1 MLSLL
6 FEDGQ
11 LDTLALR
18 QRNHRLVTGTNREN
32 VREASGKVLASG
44 IGQVNDFEG
53 ALVLFTSVDDTD
65 TTSVSTTG
73 DHAQS
78 TGVKLDKVGDFVGG
92 DVNHDGVTF
101 LDQRIRVSDGSRV
114 VQLHARNALVAQLL
128 LDHLAQLVL
137 RFNTGDSV
145 HDKSTFLVVHQS
157 EVFVRLF
164 NFDDVHDTAR
174 VALLHAHLAVNLD
187 QALLED
193 RRDFLVVQRVLQTV
207 SQDQAQR
214 EAFARLVRTCSRV
227 EGKKN
232 EIIRVSLCS
241 VIKASRKKNLHERR
255 ETRKEKS

>member
-18 QRNHRLVTGTNREN
+18 QRNHRLVAGTNGEN
-32 VREASGKVLASG
+32 VLESGGKVLASG
-44 IGQVNDFEG
+44 IGQVDDFKG
-53 ALVLFTSVDDTD
+53 ALVLFASVDDTD
-65 TTSVSTTG
+65 TTGVSTTG
-73 DHAQS
+73 NHAQS
-78 TGVKLDKVGDFVGG
+78 TGVKLDKVGDFVGS

-101 LDQRIRVSDGSRV
+101 LDHRIRVSDGSRV

-145 HDKSTFLVVHQS
+145 HDKSTFLVVHQT

-164 NFDDVHDTAR
+164 NFDNVHDTAR
-174 VALLHAHLAVNLD
+174 IALLHSNFTVNLD
-187 QALLED
+187 QALLKN

-214 EAFARLVRTCSRV
+214 EAFARLVRT
-227 EGKKN
+227 
-232 EIIRVSLCS
+232 
-241 VIKASRKKNLHERR
+241 
-255 ETRKEKS
+255 

>member
-18 QRNHRLVTGTNREN
+18 QRNHRLVAGTNGEN
-32 VREASGKVLASG
+32 VRESGGKVLASG
-44 IGQVNDFEG
+44 IGQVDDFKG
-53 ALVLFTSVDDTD
+53 ALVLFASVDDTD
-65 TTSVSTTG
+65 TTGISTTG
-73 DHAQS
+73 NHAQS
-78 TGVKLDKVGDFVGG
+78 TGVKLDKVGDFVGS

-101 LDQRIRVSDGSRV
+101 LDHRIRVSDGSRV

-145 HDKSTFLVVHQS
+145 HDKSTFLVVHQT

-164 NFDDVHDTAR
+164 NFDNVHDTAR
-174 VALLHAHLAVNLD
+174 IALLHSNFTVNLD
-187 QALLED
+187 QALLKN

-214 EAFARLVRTCSRV
+214 EAFARLVRT
-227 EGKKN
+227 
-232 EIIRVSLCS
+232 
-241 VIKASRKKNLHERR
+241 
-255 ETRKEKS
+255 

>member
-18 QRNHRLVTGTNREN
+18 QRNHRLVAGTNGEN
-32 VREASGKVLASG
+32 VRESGGKVLAGRIS
-44 IGQVNDFEG
+44 QVDDFKG
-53 ALVLFTSVDDTD
+53 ALVLFASVDDTD
-65 TTSVSTTG
+65 TTGVSTTG
-73 DHAQS
+73 NHAQS
-78 TGVKLDKVGDFVGG
+78 TGVKLDKVGDFVGS

-101 LDQRIRVSDGSRV
+101 LDHRIRVSDGSRV

-137 RFNTGDSV
+137 RFNTGNSV
-145 HDKSTFLVVHQS
+145 HDKSTFLVVHQT

-164 NFDDVHDTAR
+164 NIDNVHDTAR
-174 VALLHAHLAVNLD
+174 IALLHSNFTVNLD
-187 QALLED
+187 QALLKN

-214 EAFARLVRTCSRV
+214 EAFARLVRT
-227 EGKKN
+227 
-232 EIIRVSLCS
+232 
-241 VIKASRKKNLHERR
+241 
-255 ETRKEKS
+255 

>member
-18 QRNHRLVTGTNREN
+18 QRNHRLVAGTNGKN
-32 VREASGKVLASG
+32 VRESGGKVLAGG
-44 IGQVNDFEG
+44 ISQVDDFKG
-53 ALVLFTSVDDTD
+53 ALVLFASVDDTD
-65 TTSVSTTG
+65 TTGVSTTG
-73 DHAQS
+73 NHAQS
-78 TGVKLDKVGDFVGG
+78 TGVKLDKVGDFVGS

-101 LDQRIRVSDGSRV
+101 LDHRIRVSDGSRV

-145 HDKSTFLVVHQS
+145 HDKSTFLVVHQT

-164 NFDDVHDTAR
+164 NFDNVHDTAR
-174 VALLHAHLAVNLD
+174 IALLHSNFTVNLD
-187 QALLED
+187 QALLKN

-214 EAFARLVRTCSRV
+214 EAFARLVRT
-227 EGKKN
+227 
-232 EIIRVSLCS
+232 
-241 VIKASRKKNLHERR
+241 
-255 ETRKEKS
+255 

>member
-18 QRNHRLVTGTNREN
+18 QRNHRLVAGTNGEN
-32 VREASGKVLASG
+32 VRESGGKVLAGG
-44 IGQVNDFEG
+44 ISQVDDFKG
-53 ALVLFTSVDDTD
+53 ALVLFASVDDTD
-65 TTSVSTTG
+65 TTGVSTTG
-73 DHAQS
+73 NHAQS
-78 TGVKLDKVGDFVGG
+78 TGVKLDKVGDFVGS

-101 LDQRIRVSDGSRV
+101 LDHRIRVSDGSRV

-137 RFNTGDSV
+137 RFNTGNSV
-145 HDKSTFLVVHQS
+145 HDKSTFLVVHQT

-164 NFDDVHDTAR
+164 NIDNVHDTAR
-174 VALLHAHLAVNLD
+174 IALLHSNFTVNLD
-187 QALLED
+187 QALLKN

-214 EAFARLVRTCSRV
+214 EAFARLVRT
-227 EGKKN
+227 
-232 EIIRVSLCS
+232 
-241 VIKASRKKNLHERR
+241 
-255 ETRKEKS
+255 

>member
-18 QRNHRLVTGTNREN
+18 QRNHRLVTGTNSEN
-32 VREASGKVLASG
+32 VRESGGKVLASG
-44 IGQVNDFEG
+44 IGQVDDFKG
-53 ALVLFTSVDDTD
+53 ALVLFASVDDTD
-65 TTSVSTTG
+65 TTGVSTTG
-73 DHAQS
+73 NHAQS
-78 TGVKLDKVGDFVGG
+78 TGVKLDKVGDFVGS
-92 DVNHDGVTF
+92 DVDHDGVTL
-101 LDQRIRVSDGSRV
+101 LDHRIRVSDGSRV

-145 HDKSTFLVVHQS
+145 HDKSTFLVVHQT

-164 NFDDVHDTAR
+164 NFDNVHDTAR
-174 VALLHAHLAVNLD
+174 VALLHSNFTVNLD
-187 QALLED
+187 QALLKN

-214 EAFARLVRTCSRV
+214 EAFARLVRTYIC
-227 EGKKN
+227 
-232 EIIRVSLCS
+232 
-241 VIKASRKKNLHERR
+241 
-255 ETRKEKS
+255 

>member
-1 MLSLL
+1 LLSLL

-18 QRNHRLVTGTNREN
+18 QRNHRLVAGTNGEN
-32 VREASGKVLASG
+32 VRESGGKVLASG
-44 IGQVNDFEG
+44 IGQVDDFKG
-53 ALVLFTSVDDTD
+53 ALVLFASVDDTD
-65 TTSVSTTG
+65 TTGVSTTG
-73 DHAQS
+73 NHAQS
-78 TGVKLDKVGDFVGG
+78 TGVKLDKVGDFVGS

-101 LDQRIRVSDGSRV
+101 LDHRIRVSDGSRV

-145 HDKSTFLVVHQS
+145 HDKSTFLVVHQT

-164 NFDDVHDTAR
+164 NFDNVHDTAR
-174 VALLHAHLAVNLD
+174 IALLHSNFTVNLD
-187 QALLED
+187 QALLKN

-214 EAFARLVRTCSRV
+214 EAFARLVRT
-227 EGKKN
+227 
-232 EIIRVSLCS
+232 
-241 VIKASRKKNLHERR
+241 
-255 ETRKEKS
+255 

>member
-18 QRNHRLVTGTNREN
+18 QRNHRLVAGTNGEN
-32 VREASGKVLASG
+32 VRESGGKVLASG
-44 IGQVNDFEG
+44 IGQVDDFKG
-53 ALVLFTSVDDTD
+53 ALVLFASVDDTD
-65 TTSVSTTG
+65 TTGVSTTG
-73 DHAQS
+73 NHAQS
-78 TGVKLDKVGDFVGG
+78 TGVKLDKVGDFVGS

-101 LDQRIRVSDGSRV
+101 LDHRIRVSDGSRV

-145 HDKSTFLVVHQS
+145 HDKSTFLVVHQT

-164 NFDDVHDTAR
+164 NIDNVHDTAR
-174 VALLHAHLAVNLD
+174 IALLHSNFTVNLD
-187 QALLED
+187 QALLKN

-214 EAFARLVRTCSRV
+214 EAFARLVRT
-227 EGKKN
+227 
-232 EIIRVSLCS
+232 
-241 VIKASRKKNLHERR
+241 
-255 ETRKEKS
+255 

>member
-18 QRNHRLVTGTNREN
+18 QRNHRLVTGTNGEN
-32 VREASGKVLASG
+32 VRESGGKVLASG
-44 IGQVNDFEG
+44 IGQVDDFKG
-53 ALVLFTSVDDTD
+53 ALVLFASVDDTD
-65 TTSVSTTG
+65 TTGVSTTG
-73 DHAQS
+73 NHAQS
-78 TGVKLDKVGDFVGG
+78 TGVKLDKVGDFVGS

-101 LDQRIRVSDGSRV
+101 LDHRIRVSDCSRV

-145 HDKSTFLVVHQS
+145 HDKSTFLVVHQT

-164 NFDDVHDTAR
+164 NFDNVHDTAR
-174 VALLHAHLAVNLD
+174 VALLHSNFTVNLD
-187 QALLED
+187 QALLKN

-214 EAFARLVRTCSRV
+214 EAFARLVRTYIC
-227 EGKKN
+227 
-232 EIIRVSLCS
+232 
-241 VIKASRKKNLHERR
+241 
-255 ETRKEKS
+255 

>member
-18 QRNHRLVTGTNREN
+18 QRNHRLVAGTNGEN
-32 VREASGKVLASG
+32 VRESGGKVLASG
-44 IGQVNDFEG
+44 IGQVDDFKG
-53 ALVLFTSVDDTD
+53 ALVLFASVDDTD
-65 TTSVSTTG
+65 TTGVSTTG
-73 DHAQS
+73 NHAQS
-78 TGVKLDKVGDFVGG
+78 TGVKLDKVGDFVGS

-101 LDQRIRVSDGSRV
+101 LDHRIRVSDGSRV

-145 HDKSTFLVVHQS
+145 HDKSTFLVVHQT

-164 NFDDVHDTAR
+164 NFDNVHDTAR
-174 VALLHAHLAVNLD
+174 IALLHSNFTVNLD
-187 QALLED
+187 QALLKN

-214 EAFARLVRTCSRV
+214 EAFARLVRT
-227 EGKKN
+227 
-232 EIIRVSLCS
+232 
-241 VIKASRKKNLHERR
+241 
-255 ETRKEKS
+255 

>member
-18 QRNHRLVTGTNREN
+18 QRNHRLVAGTNGEN
-32 VREASGKVLASG
+32 VRESGGKVLTGG
-44 IGQVNDFEG
+44 IGQVDDFKG
-53 ALVLFTSVDDTD
+53 ALVLFASVDDTD
-65 TTSVSTTG
+65 TTGVSTTG
-73 DHAQS
+73 NHAQS
-78 TGVKLDKVGDFVGG
+78 TGVKLDKVGDFVGS

-101 LDQRIRVSDGSRV
+101 LDHRIRVSDGSRV

-145 HDKSTFLVVHQS
+145 HDKSTFLVVHQT

-164 NFDDVHDTAR
+164 NFDNVHDTAR
-174 VALLHAHLAVNLD
+174 VALLHSNFTVNLD
-187 QALLED
+187 QALLKN

-214 EAFARLVRTCSRV
+214 EAFARLVRT
-227 EGKKN
+227 
-232 EIIRVSLCS
+232 
-241 VIKASRKKNLHERR
+241 
-255 ETRKEKS
+255 